1 MKGLL
6 LAGGLGTRLRPL
18 TYIGNKHTLP
28 IANKPMILYA
38 LENLVNVGIKEVNVI
53 LGPLKEGIMNII
65 GDGSAYNIKVNYIEQ
80 PDPLGLA
87 HAVMISEPY
96 LKDEPF
102 VMHLGDN
109 LLKGG
114 ISEFVKRFEETNADA
129 VIGVTKVKD
138 PRQYGVVVLDERG
151 KPVKLVEK
159 PKEPPSNLALV
170 GVYVFSPVIFQY
182 VKKLKP
188 SWRGEY
194 EITDAIQLMVDDGRK
209 VEVVEVKGWWKDTGK
224 PDDLL
229 EANRLVLDEIQT
241 DIRGKVSDH
250 ARIEGRVVIGEGTVI
265 EDNVVIRGP
274 AIIGKNCVIGPNVF
288 IGPYTS
294 IGDGSVLKNVE
305 VENSII
311 MKEVRIEN
319 VKNRISD
326 SIIGNNVV
334 ITQDNRVPKSYKLIV
349 GDRSTVILD

>member
-6 LAGGLGTRLRPL
+6 LAGGQGTRLRPL
-18 TYIGNKHTLP
+18 THTGNKHTIP
-28 IANKPMILYA
+28 IANKPMVLYA
-38 LENLVNVGIKEVNVI
+38 LENLVNAGIKEVNVI
-53 LGPLKEGIMNII
+53 IGPLKEGIMNII
-65 GDGSAYNIKVNYIEQ
+65 GDGSAYGIRVNYIEQ
-80 PDPLGLA
+80 PEALGLA
-87 HAVMISEPY
+87 HAVMISEKY

-109 LLKGG
+109 LLRDGVT
-114 ISEFVKRFEETNADA
+114 EFVKRFEETNADA

-138 PRQYGVVVLDERG
+138 PRHYGVVVLDERG
-151 KPVKLVEK
+151 KPIKLIEK
-159 PKEPPSNLALV
+159 PKEPPSDLALV
-170 GVYVFSPVIFQY
+170 GVYVFSPVVFNY

-188 SWRGEY
+188 SWRNEY
-194 EITDAIQLMVDDGRK
+194 EITDAIQLMVNDGRK

-229 EANRLVLDEIQT
+229 EANRLVLDEIKTNIQ
-241 DIRGKVSDH
+241 GKISDN
-250 ARIEGRVVIGEGTVI
+250 AKIEGRVTIGEGTVI

-274 AIIGKNCVIGPNVF
+274 AIIGRNCVIGPNVY

-294 IGDGSVLKNVE
+294 IGDGSILKNVE
-305 VENSII
+305 IENSII

-334 ITQDNRVPKSYKLIV
+334 IAHDSRVPKSYKLIV
-349 GDRSTVILD
+349 GDRSTVILE

>member
-18 TYIGNKHTLP
+18 TYTGNKHTLP
-28 IANKPMILYA
+28 IANKPMVLYA
-38 LENLVNVGIKEVNVI
+38 LENLVNAGIKEVNVI

-65 GDGSAYNIKVNYIEQ
+65 GDGSAYNVKVNYIEQ
-80 PDPLGLA
+80 PEPLGLA

-114 ISEFVKRFEETNADA
+114 ISEFLKRFEETNADA
-129 VIGVTKVKD
+129 VIGVTRVKD

-151 KPVKLVEK
+151 KPTKLIEK

-170 GVYVFSPVIFQY
+170 GVYVFSPVIFDY

-188 SWRGEY
+188 SWRNEY
-194 EITDAIQLMVDDGRK
+194 EITDAIQLMVNDGKK

-241 DIRGKVSDH
+241 NIQDNISDNAKV
-250 ARIEGRVVIGEGTVI
+250 EGRVVIGEGTVI

-274 AIIGKNCVIGPNVF
+274 AIIGKNCVIG
-288 IGPYTS
+288 S
-294 IGDGSVLKNVE
+294 IGDGSVLKDVE
-305 VENSII
+305 IENSII

-326 SIIGNNVV
+326 SIIGNNVI
-334 ITQDNRVPKSYKLIV
+334 ITHDSRVPKSYKLIV
-349 GDRSTVILD
+349 GDRSTVILDWEMLLVLFC

>member
-6 LAGGLGTRLRPL
+6 LAGGQGTRLRPL
-18 TYIGNKHTLP
+18 THTGNKHTIP
-28 IANKPMILYA
+28 IANKPMVLYA
-38 LENLVNVGIKEVNVI
+38 LENLVNAGIKEVNVI
-53 LGPLKEGIMNII
+53 IGPLKEGIMNII
-65 GDGSAYNIKVNYIEQ
+65 GDGSAYNIRVNYIEQ
-80 PDPLGLA
+80 PEALGLA
-87 HAVMISEPY
+87 HAVMISEKY

-109 LLKGG
+109 LLKDGVT
-114 ISEFVKRFEETNADA
+114 EFVKRFEETNADA

-151 KPVKLVEK
+151 KPIKLVEK
-159 PKEPPSNLALV
+159 PKEPPSDLALV
-170 GVYVFSPVIFQY
+170 GVYVFSPVVFDY

-188 SWRGEY
+188 SWRNEY
-194 EITDAIQLMVDDGRK
+194 EITDAIQLMVNDGKR

-241 DIRGKVSDH
+241 NIQGKISDN
-250 ARIEGRVVIGEGTVI
+250 AKIEGRVVISEGTVI

-274 AIIGKNCVIGPNVF
+274 AIIGKNCVIGPDVYV
-288 IGPYTS
+288 GPYTS
-294 IGDGSVLKNVE
+294 IGDGSVLKDVE
-305 VENSII
+305 IENSII

-334 ITQDNRVPKSYKLIV
+334 ITHDSRVPKSYKLIV
-349 GDRSTVILD
+349 GDRSTVILE

>member
-18 TYIGNKHTLP
+18 TYTGNKHTLP
-28 IANKPMILYA
+28 IANKPMVLYA
-38 LENLVNVGIKEVNVI
+38 LENLVNAGIKEVNVI
-53 LGPLKEGIMNII
+53 IGPLKEGIVNII

-80 PDPLGLA
+80 PEPLGLA

-114 ISEFVKRFEETNADA
+114 ILEFIKRFEETNADA
-129 VIGVTKVKD
+129 VIGVAKVKD

-151 KPVKLVEK
+151 KPKKLIEK

-194 EITDAIQLMVDDGRK
+194 EITDAIQLMVNDGRK
-209 VEVVEVKGWWKDTGK
+209 VEVIEVKGWWKDTGK

-241 DIRGKVSDH
+241 DIRGKVSDN

-265 EDNVVIRGP
+265 EDNVLIRGP
-274 AIIGKNCVIGPNVF
+274 AIIGKNCVIGPNVYV
-288 IGPYTS
+288 GPYTS

>member
-18 TYIGNKHTLP
+18 TYTGNKHTIP

-38 LENLVNVGIKEVNVI
+38 LENLINAGIREINVI
-53 LGPLKEGIMNII
+53 LGPLKEGIVNII
-65 GDGSAYNIKVNYIEQ
+65 GDGSAYNVKVNYIEQ

-87 HAVMISEPY
+87 HAVMLAENKIGNDS
-96 LKDEPF
+96 F

-114 ISEFVKRFEETNADA
+114 IKEFVKTFEETNADA

-138 PRQYGVVVLDERG
+138 PRQYGVVVLDDKG
-151 KPVKLVEK
+151 KVAKLIEK

-170 GVYVFSPVIFQY
+170 GVYVFSPKIFRY
-182 VKKLKP
+182 VKMLKP

-194 EITDAIQLMVDDGRK
+194 EITDAIQLMVNDGLR
-209 VEVVEVKGWWKDTGK
+209 VEAIEVKGWWKDTGK

-229 EANRLVLDEIQT
+229 DANRLILDEIETNVKVNT
-241 DIRGKVSDH
+241 DAK
-250 ARIEGRVVIGEGTVI
+250 IEGRVVIEEETKI
-265 EDNVVIRGP
+265 KENVVIRGP
-274 AIIGKNCVIGPNVF
+274 AIIGKNCVIGPNVY

-294 IGDGSVLKNVE
+294 IGDNCVLRDVE
-305 VENSII
+305 IEDSIV
-311 MKEVRIEN
+311 MKDVKIEGVN
-319 VKNRISD
+319 YRISD
-326 SIIGNNVV
+326 SIIGNNVT
-334 ITQDNRVPKSYKLIV
+334 ITHDNRMPKSYKLIV
-349 GDRSTVILD
+349 GDRSQIIL